1 MGWVVELTDEAE
13 ARLVSDIGSGLIT
26 RDDVAVMKKW
36 IEEVEEKGIEVA
48 QNNPS
53 WRDHELEGKWAGHNA
68 ISFSYQGR
76 LIYRIERQKVV
87 VQVVKVTHDHDYS

>member
-53 WRDHELEGKWAGHNA
+53 WRDHELEGK
-68 ISFSYQGR
+68 
-76 LIYRIERQKVV
+76 
-87 VQVVKVTHDHDYS
+87 